1 MNLGR
6 VTGRVWAT
14 RKEDSLTG
22 HRMLFVQPKS
32 FSGKETGGL
41 IVALDTV
48 DAGIG
53 DTVMYVS
60 STEATIPFKP
70 ALTPTD
76 ATIVG
81 IVDRVDHRDRTWIPE
96 LPDPMDG

>member
-6 VTGRVWAT
+6 VIGNVWAT
-14 RKEDSLTG
+14 RKVETLEG
-22 HRMLFVQPKS
+22 QRMLLVQPLT
-32 FSGKETGGL
+32 FDRREAGDPL
-41 IVALDTV
+41 IALDTV
-48 DAGIG
+48 DSGAGDHVI
-53 DTVMYVS
+53 YVS

-81 IVDRVDHRDRTWIPE
+81 VVDRVDLETGSWRIE
-96 LPDPMDG
+96 S